1 MLNRRCLIL
10 ILLIC
15 INAAVIKA
23 ESITSADFNEDGIPD
38 VAYPINSQIFLNG
51 VLKPP
56 INVGTI
62 SWSPDF
68 LVSGDF
74 NSDGHFDLLAASKGG
89 ELTWLFGNGHGQF
102 NPHKEQS
109 IGEHVSGVYVTDLD
123 RRDGL
128 ADVVIRLKSKTVVLQ
143 SPEGAS
149 RAKAKTENN
158 LTIPRESKQ
167 LHLNHDAIPDTFFF
181 DGNSI
186 HYQFSQP
193 SATFTVINTS
203 DSGAGSLRQAILDAN
218 GNPGADLINFQIP
231 GGNVPTISILTA
243 LPTITDQ
250 VTIDGTTQNA
260 GLVEIDGSLA
270 GLIPAA
276 LDITAGTTSVLGLV
290 LDRITGTAIQISG
303 PGGNLIRGNLI
314 GTDPAGGVDLG
325 NNGYAINI
333 IDSSN
338 NIIGGTTA
346 ADRNLLS
353 GNNGFSAILIEGA
366 TSTGNQILGNYL
378 GTDITGTI
386 ALGNSGNAIEIDSPN
401 NTVGGPAAG
410 SLNIISGNNIGIRL
424 STTDSSGNLIQGNF
438 IGTDVSG
445 LLDIGNGTGVSINA
459 NNNVVG
465 GTNPL
470 LRNIISGNGSGIQ
483 MTNSSGN
490 FVQGNFI
497 GTDVSGTSSIANNA
511 AGLILL
517 ASGSNTIGGAITG
530 AANVI
535 SGNDFF
541 GVVISD
547 SGSSSNQIIQN
558 FIGTQSDGVSPLGN
572 GIHGVYFGNPAGS
585 FATDNF
591 IQSNTIAFN
600 SGDGIYEQ
608 VGTGNLFTSNL
619 IFSNTGLGI
628 DLGADGIAANDAGD
642 GDTGA
647 NNLQNY
653 PVLNSAVNASG
664 NINIDGSLNSTA
676 NSLFTLE
683 FFATTSC
690 DSSGSGEAET
700 FIGSTPINTDANGD
714 VSFNATFPLTI
725 PSGEFITATA
735 TDNLGNTSEFSACRV
750 VGGGGAC
757 LFCDDFQDG
766 DASDWTFVKGSW
778 NVTNG
783 DLTGTSNNK
792 SDALSPNFGGCTN
805 CNIQANLSIDTANAR
820 ASILGWF
827 VDKRN
832 LVEVRLMDDKD
843 KVLLKQKVGGIT
855 VAKGSSS
862 QNISPGTNYN
872 LSISFN
878 GTQFEVFLNGS
889 SILTTATSTP
899 PSGNVG
905 FRVKS
910 ISGSNVT
917 ATLSDITVN

>member
-1 MLNRRCLIL
+1 MLNRRYLIL

-15 INAAVIKA
+15 VDAAVIKA
-23 ESITSADFNEDGIPD
+23 ESITSADFNEDGISD
-38 VAYPINSQIFLNG
+38 VAYHINSQIFLHG
-51 VLKPP
+51 VIKTP
-56 INVGTI
+56 INIGTI
-62 SWSPDF
+62 SWSPNF

-74 NSDGHFDLLAASKGG
+74 NSDGHFDLLAASKSGQ
-89 ELTWLFGNGHGQF
+89 LTWLYGDGHGQF
-102 NPHKEQS
+102 NQHKEQR
-109 IGEHVSGVYVTDLD
+109 IGKRVSAVYVTDLD

-149 RAKAKTENN
+149 RAKAKIENS
-158 LTIPRESKQ
+158 LTIPSESKQ
-167 LHLNHDAIPDTFFF
+167 MHLNHDAIPDTFFL
-181 DGNSI
+181 DGTSI
-186 HYQFSQP
+186 QYQISQP

-218 GNPGADLINFQIP
+218 GNPGTDLINFQIP

-243 LPTITDQ
+243 LPTITDP

-270 GLIPAA
+270 GFIPAA

-290 LDRITGTAIQISG
+290 LNRITGTAIQISG

-314 GTDPAGGVDLG
+314 GTDSGGSVDLG

-338 NIIGGTTA
+338 NIIGGTSA
-346 ADRNLLS
+346 SDRNLIS
-353 GNNGFSAILIEGA
+353 GNNGFSAILIEGTA
-366 TSTGNQILGNYL
+366 STGNQILGNYL

-410 SLNIISGNNIGIRL
+410 SLNIISGNNVGIRL

-459 NNNVVG
+459 NNNMIG

-483 MTNSSGN
+483 MTNCSGN

-511 AGLILL
+511 AGLIIL

-541 GVVISD
+541 GLVISD
-547 SGSSSNQIIQN
+547 SGSSSNQIMQN
-558 FIGTQSDGVSPLGN
+558 LIGTQVDGVSPLGN
-572 GIHGVYFGNPAGS
+572 GIHGIYFGNPAGS

-628 DLGADGIAANDAGD
+628 DLGADGVAVNDVGD
-642 GDTGA
+642 ADTGA

-653 PVLNSAVNASG
+653 PVLNSAVNSSG

-700 FIGSTPINTDANGD
+700 FIGSTPINTDANGNA
-714 VSFNATFPLTI
+714 SFNATFPLTI

-735 TDNLGNTSEFSACRV
+735 TDSLGNTSEFSACRV
-750 VGGGGAC
+750 VGGGGTC
-757 LFCDDFQDG
+757 IFCDDFQDG

-783 DLTGTSNNK
+783 DLTGTTNKK
-792 SDALSPNFGGCTN
+792 SDALSPNFGGCTS
-805 CNIQANLSIDTANAR
+805 CTIQANLSIDTANAR

-827 VDKRN
+827 IDKRN

-889 SILTTATSTP
+889 SILTTTTSTP